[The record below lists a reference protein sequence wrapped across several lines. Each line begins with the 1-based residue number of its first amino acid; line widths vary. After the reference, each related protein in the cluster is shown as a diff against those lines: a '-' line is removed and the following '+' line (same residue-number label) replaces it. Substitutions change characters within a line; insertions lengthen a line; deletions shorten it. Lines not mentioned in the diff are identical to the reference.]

1 MVFTLH
7 SIFTHR
13 TAPLWQ
19 VLGQTM
25 VNPTSY
31 ALEAISGGE
40 PRAAAELVYYML
52 VDERAEAETAAAAA
66 AAVRPSLSALTP
78 VRAPIQLPDI
88 KIDVI
93 SAKPRLVGTV
103 LAAFNALDDL
113 GDLTLT
119 VLNAQESEPNLE
131 MLLEDVIKSEK
142 ARTPLLPLRRGQ
154 LVNGEFRLDKDR
166 TKLAVK
172 NLMNA
177 LARGYHARQA
187 ATLVYDW
194 GDVDRQLSPCG
205 DIPTRKQVVDR
216 KSHRSG
222 RKQPIEAETTPPERW
237 HTMKALLF
245 SLVHIT
251 PSEAVRC
258 EAATPYRVKRGHTPF
273 PIFKLPTP
281 LTDSPPSPTST
292 GCWGCRAAHSSTSW
306 HATSQELRRCRP

>member
-113 GDLTLT
+113 GDLCALAQACWERAMRLRPRLLSRVHELQDGPHVRPPTPTLT
-119 VLNAQESEPNLE
+119 
-131 MLLEDVIKSEK
+131 LLV
-142 ARTPLLPLRRGQ
+142 P
-154 LVNGEFRLDKDR
+154 
-166 TKLAVK
+166 
-172 NLMNA
+172 
-177 LARGYHARQA
+177 H
-187 ATLVYDW
+187 
-194 GDVDRQLSPCG
+194 
-205 DIPTRKQVVDR
+205 
-216 KSHRSG
+216 
-222 RKQPIEAETTPPERW
+222 
-237 HTMKALLF
+237 LF
-245 SLVHIT
+245 S
-251 PSEAVRC
+251 
-258 EAATPYRVKRGHTPF
+258 
-273 PIFKLPTP
+273 
-281 LTDSPPSPTST
+281 
-292 GCWGCRAAHSSTSW
+292 
-306 HATSQELRRCRP
+306 

>member
-52 VDERAEAETAAAAA
+52 VDERGRAGGGGAAGASSGAAGASSGAAPSSRALPEKKQSAFLEALEGFGYQVLATAVAKPPAAPPVPTTDGPTAAEAETAAAAA

-113 GDLTLT
+113 GDLCALAQACWERAMRLRPRLLSRVHELQDGPHVRPPTPTLT
-119 VLNAQESEPNLE
+119 
-131 MLLEDVIKSEK
+131 LLV
-142 ARTPLLPLRRGQ
+142 P
-154 LVNGEFRLDKDR
+154 
-166 TKLAVK
+166 
-172 NLMNA
+172 
-177 LARGYHARQA
+177 H
-187 ATLVYDW
+187 
-194 GDVDRQLSPCG
+194 
-205 DIPTRKQVVDR
+205 
-216 KSHRSG
+216 
-222 RKQPIEAETTPPERW
+222 
-237 HTMKALLF
+237 LF
-245 SLVHIT
+245 S
-251 PSEAVRC
+251 
-258 EAATPYRVKRGHTPF
+258 
-273 PIFKLPTP
+273 
-281 LTDSPPSPTST
+281 
-292 GCWGCRAAHSSTSW
+292 
-306 HATSQELRRCRP
+306 